1 MKKLL
6 LSSSVIIILLIGWLN
21 IKDQSEIIQADNL
34 SAPKNTKS
42 ISLNPFEE
50 KIILEAPKKEILKP
64 TSTSSLPAQLS
75 PSSSSLSPRALPIA
89 SLDFKDFNAFEDASN
104 KTAMEKYL
112 KDSSDLAFPDNTD
125 VSLALFEARDGN
137 PSKMASVIQSFK
149 EKLPRLEALVPPP
162 ELKEFHEKSLMS
174 IKNYV
179 VQLEK
184 IHQNAGNKEKILEIL
199 NSREMNDAR
208 NLARE
213 ILINLREIVK
223 KYNLSLPKEVLPND
237 KIPYPNKK

>member
-34 SAPKNTKS
+34 SAPKSTKS

-89 SLDFKDFNAFEDASN
+89 SLDFNAFEDASN

-137 PSKMASVIQSFK
+137 PAKMASVIQSFK

-184 IHQNAGNKEKILEIL
+184 IRQNAGNKEKILEIL

-213 ILINLREIVK
+213 VLTNLRGIVK
-223 KYNLSLPKEVLPND
+223 KYNLSLPKEVLPDD
-237 KIPYPNKK
+237 KIPDPNKK